1 MKNNF
6 VRLITFVA
14 LVSILFLQGI
24 WLYSTYKLLE
34 IEFKKNISNLFIDS
48 LEKEVFLRMED
59 PAREKEETD
68 GKTVEGF
75 HPMNDPYTNSRA
87 FQDFLYKYYKDDYP
101 VSLEKVDSIFNSR
114 VKDYYKH
121 LNHSLVLTD
130 SFGNK
135 KQNVTFGE
143 NNTDNHFAYK
153 ETIKLRNIDPEYI
166 TLTITS
172 PYNIIF
178 GKMLLM
184 LIASFILAIIVFYG
198 LILQVRMINQQNKT
212 AKMRQDFTH
221 AMIHDMKNPLT
232 TIRTGINTL
241 KTGKIEDKPERKVR
255 YYAIIN
261 EECDRLLKLVNK
273 TLETANFE
281 GQKIT
286 LKKERINLPDLIN
299 DLTEKYQLNPIKPV
313 HFHIDLDGVET
324 IYADLHYTTEVFDNI
339 IDNAIKYS
347 KENEEPEISIT
358 ASFTAKN
365 AQIKFKDN
373 GIGISADDQKKIFK
387 KFERSMAVINN
398 PKKVSGFGL
407 GLNYV
412 YQVIK
417 AHGGNIDVNSKLG
430 SYSEFIINLPNNEND
445 KTVVN

>member
-1 MKNNF
+1 MKNKN
-6 VRLITFVA
+6 VKAVTFA
-14 LVSILFLQGI
+14 AFTAILFLQGL
-24 WLYSTYKLLE
+24 WLYEAYKLME
-34 IEFKKNISNLFIDS
+34 SDFNKNINNMFFLS
-48 LEKEVFLRMED
+48 LEKESMIRLNAPD
-59 PAREKEETD
+59 REGERS
-68 GKTVEGF
+68 GKRIEGYLLQ
-75 HPMNDPYTNSRA
+75 NDPYINNRIL
-87 FQDFLYKYYKDDYP
+87 QDWLFTEDNPLP
-101 VSLEKVDSIFNSR
+101 ISIEKVDSIFNAEIKSS
-114 VKDYYKH
+114 YEY
-121 LNHSLVLTD
+121 LNHSFVITD
-130 SFGNK
+130 SLGNQ
-135 KQNVTFGE
+135 KQSITFGE
-143 NNTDNHFAYK
+143 KNADTHFAYK
-153 ETIKLRNIDPEYI
+153 ETIKLRNIAPEYI

-172 PYNIIF
+172 PYKIIF
-178 GKMLLM
+178 GKMILM

-286 LKKERINLPDLIN
+286 LKKERINLPDLID